1 MQLTLKEV
9 TTEEQMNQVRGLYDA
24 AFPKE
29 ERKPFSLILQKRDE
43 GVTEILAIEDETGT
57 FYGLVITILYKD
69 IVLLDYFAIAEARRG
84 GGVGSEIL
92 QLMQKRCEGKRL
104 LLEIEDTTQLPGAE
118 EPEVSVNSVRTE
130 RAERQLSPED
140 QQKIRRKAFYLR
152 NRMRPMDYRV
162 ELFGVDMEI
171 LTYPAPVAYEEYH
184 EIFETVYPGAKFV
197 KRIS

>member
-1 MQLTLKEV
+1 MQLTLTDV
-9 TTEEQMNQVRGLYDA
+9 ITEEQMKNVRELYDI

-92 QLMQKRCEGKRL
+92 RLLQERCEGRRL
-104 LLEIEDTTQLPGAE
+104 LLEIEDTTRLPGIE
-118 EPEVSVNSVRTE
+118 ETEVRVNCVRSDVSE
-130 RAERQLSPED
+130 QQLSPED
-140 QQKIRRKAFYLR
+140 RQKIRRKAFYLR
-152 NRMRPMDYRV
+152 NRMRPMNYRV